1 VAAAVSLKLS
11 SQEMASDAELTRRAV
26 SSAYVHQVTECIAA
40 DYYLWLHRHV
50 PKDPVDGDAEV
61 SWCKNTA
68 LPHAG
73 RCLETLREILTETD
87 SASVFSWRAA
97 IRSTRESGT
106 VLGLRLG

>member
-1 VAAAVSLKLS
+1 
-11 SQEMASDAELTRRAV
+11 M

-40 DYYLWLHRHV
+40 DCYLWLHRHV

-73 RCLETLREILTETD
+73 RCLETAREIL
-87 SASVFSWRAA
+87 ANRR
-97 IRSTRESGT
+97 IRRPCSRGEP
-106 VLGLRLG
+106 R